1 VFALT
6 EESAKKH
13 DQVPNLLHLLSAVL
27 RNNGPAAIAVGE
39 VLEHKELTLKELIRR
54 CDEAATS
61 ADVNSATEW
70 TQVRNAAEATAK
82 QWKHDYLST
91 EHLLMALMVDGT
103 TTNQFF
109 RQQGI
114 ETAAV
119 NDTLYQVLFAA
130 AGPQAPVAPTR

>member
-1 VFALT
+1 MFAHT
-6 EESAKKH
+6 EELAKKN

-54 CDEAATS
+54 CEAAATS
-61 ADVNSATEW
+61 ADANSATEW
-70 TQVRNAAEATAK
+70 TRVRNVAESTAK
-82 QWKHDYLST
+82 QWKHNTISE
-91 EHLLMALMVDGT
+91 EHLLMALMVNGT

-114 ETAAV
+114 EAAAV
-119 NDTLYQVLFAA
+119 SDLLYRTAFAPQ
-130 AGPQAPVAPTR
+130 GPLAPTR